1 MNREAGL
8 EYGFSW
14 WRRAAAVAAAGTLSL
29 SLVGCENQQMKNPQG
44 KLNNQKLRLQK
55 RRRQLRMIL
64 GDPHQNTQT

>member
-29 SLVGCENQQMKNPQG
+29 SLVGCEKPADEQHVAQPEIVSTEDPLQLTVVLM
-44 KLNNQKLRLQK
+44 LRLH
-55 RRRQLRMIL
+55 RNI
-64 GDPHQNTQT
+64 QT

>member
-29 SLVGCENQQMKNPQG
+29 GLVGCEKPADEQ
-44 KLNNQKLRLQK
+44 
-55 RRRQLRMIL
+55 
-64 GDPHQNTQT
+64 